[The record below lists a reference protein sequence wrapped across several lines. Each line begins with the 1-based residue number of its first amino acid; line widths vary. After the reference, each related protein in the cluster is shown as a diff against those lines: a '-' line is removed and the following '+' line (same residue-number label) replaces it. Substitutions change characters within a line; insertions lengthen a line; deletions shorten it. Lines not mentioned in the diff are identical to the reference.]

1 MVRKGFESEV
11 KIIRDEANDKIE
23 WLSNNLFH
31 PDFIKVANELSIL
44 TVKLSIKNKLK

>member
-1 MVRKGFESEV
+1 MKNYFQESEI
-11 KIIRDEANDKIE
+11 KKIRDEANYKVE
-23 WLSNNLFH
+23 WLMNNPFH

>member
-11 KIIRDEANDKIE
+11 QIIRDEANNKVE
-23 WLSNNLFH
+23 WLMNNPFH
-31 PDFIKVANELSIL
+31 HDFIKVANELSIL

>member
-1 MVRKGFESEV
+1 MKKYFQEREV
-11 KIIRDEANDKIE
+11 KQIREEANDKIE
-23 WLSNNLFH
+23 WLSENLFH

>member
-1 MVRKGFESEV
+1 MKNYFQESEI
-11 KIIRDEANDKIE
+11 KQIREEANDKIE
-23 WLSNNLFH
+23 WLSENLFH